1 MIDEKKSIECLRNDI
16 SCFKINNMKD
26 NEMYIRVDDRLKKEY
41 PIYNRLDP
49 EMKKAASEIAE
60 KYPYCTEHVAAIIV
74 ANGFNKEKAERQIE
88 RELVLGKAG
97 F

>member
-1 MIDEKKSIECLRNDI
+1 MLYDE
-16 SCFKINNMKD
+16 
-26 NEMYIRVDDRLKKEY
+26 LKRAY

-49 EMKKAASEIAE
+49 EMKKAASEIAA
-60 KYPYCTEHVAAIIV
+60 KYPYCTEHVARVIV
-74 ANGFNKEKAERQIE
+74 ANGFDKEKAEEQIK